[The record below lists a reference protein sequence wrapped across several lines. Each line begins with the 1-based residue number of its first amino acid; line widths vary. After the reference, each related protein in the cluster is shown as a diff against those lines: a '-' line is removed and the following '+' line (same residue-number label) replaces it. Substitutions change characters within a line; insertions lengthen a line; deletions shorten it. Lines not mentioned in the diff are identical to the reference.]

1 MATFDFSLLAGSG
14 VPVERFAA
22 GERIFVK
29 DDAGGTMFV
38 VRAGRVRLMAF
49 GTVLDYVEPGG
60 IFGEMSLID
69 GSPRSATAIA
79 EQETEVAVLD
89 RAAFLQHL
97 RAHPDFAI
105 EVMQLMAGRLRRM
118 TESL

>member
-1 MATFDFSLLAGSG
+1 MATFDFSLLAEAG
-14 VPVERFAA
+14 VATERFAA
-22 GERIFVK
+22 GDRIFVK
-29 DDAGGTMFV
+29 DDTGSTMYV
-38 VRAGRVRLMAF
+38 VCAGRVRIMSY
-49 GTVLDYVEPGG
+49 GTVLDYVGPGG

-79 EQETEVAVLD
+79 EEPTEVAVID
-89 RAAFLQHL
+89 RPAFLQHI
-97 RAHPDFAI
+97 RANPDFAI